1 MVSNT
6 SYTSTSQ
13 SMPSRTLKARVSAES
28 HKQVCKCRVQVF
40 SMSRNTHKHKHRPM
54 QTLTKGEVIVSR
66 SYGNTSPPP
75 SRARSG
81 LTTPTAG
88 AETKLSLFH
97 GVCARAPSQAA
108 WPPRKSDASFQ
119 ALHTWI
125 EANVRRKHGG
135 PTQVGGQTKRQAA
148 RGHRDLA
155 FMQLVS
161 AEFPDAVNSPDMLA
175 ASPCYNFSS

>member
-1 MVSNT
+1 MPGAGVFDVSEHT
-6 SYTSTSQ
+6 
-13 SMPSRTLKARVSAES
+13 
-28 HKQVCKCRVQVF
+28 
-40 SMSRNTHKHKHRPM
+40 
-54 QTLTKGEVIVSR
+54 QTQTQANADFDKGRGHCFTVVR
-66 SYGNTSPPP
+66 QYKP